1 MSSDE
6 YKAQILY
13 QPNKRWI
20 VNGNVGYRADNISTN
35 KFIKDVDVEYLL
47 SDEGAFRAKVYNR
60 TVDKSQVGTAV
71 DMQGVS
77 LMYKENFS
85 DMNEMK
91 NYYLKLIGLGKKSV
105 K

>member
-1 MSSDE
+1 
-6 YKAQILY
+6 
-13 QPNKRWI
+13 
-20 VNGNVGYRADNISTN
+20 
-35 KFIKDVDVEYLL
+35 
-47 SDEGAFRAKVYNR
+47 
-60 TVDKSQVGTAV
+60 VDKSQVGTAV